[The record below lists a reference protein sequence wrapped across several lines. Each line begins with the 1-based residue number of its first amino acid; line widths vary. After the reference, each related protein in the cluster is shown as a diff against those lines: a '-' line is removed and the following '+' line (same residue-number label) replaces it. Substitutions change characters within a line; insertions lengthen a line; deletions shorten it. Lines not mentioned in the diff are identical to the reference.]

1 MSHGDTKS
9 ILVAD
14 DDLGFLLWAS
24 STLAQAGY
32 SPLPARTVDDALKL
46 LDEAD
51 FHLLLINPSL
61 PSASDL
67 VRTARKKHLQLKVA
81 LLSESTD
88 AGYIGVDAV
97 IPKPANADGP
107 DMASAWLKKI
117 ARLMSEHSAE

>member
-9 ILVAD
+9 ILIAD

-24 STLAQAGY
+24 STLAKAGY
-32 SPLPARTVDDALKL
+32 SPLPARTVNDALKW
-46 LDEAD
+46 LDAAV

-81 LLSESTD
+81 TLSESID
-88 AGYIGVDAV
+88 AGDIGVDAV
-97 IPKPANADGP
+97 IPKPADADSR
-107 DMASAWLKKI
+107 DMVSAWLKKI
-117 ARLMSEHSAE
+117 ARLMSEHPTA

>member
-1 MSHGDTKS
+1 MSHGDAKS

-32 SPLPARTVDDALKL
+32 SPLPASTVNDALKW

-51 FHLLLINPSL
+51 FHLLLINPNL

-67 VRTARKKHLQLKVA
+67 VRTVRNKYLQLKVA
-81 LLSESTD
+81 LLSQSTD
-88 AGYIGVDAV
+88 ARYIGVDAV
-97 IPKPANADGP
+97 IPKPANADSS
-107 DMASAWLKKI
+107 DMVSAWLKKI
-117 ARLMSEHSAE
+117 ARLMSEH